1 MDVLKTP
8 NITAP
13 KHARRHPLIN
23 RNFAWLWSGQAI
35 SILGDFVFNTT
46 LVVWVAVV
54 LTRGQ
59 SWTPLAVSGIFLA
72 ASLPALLL
80 GALAGVFVDRWNKRL
95 TMLWANLL
103 QVACVALLLVQ
114 MSSTQGKQGLFWQLG
129 TLYLVVFLVN
139 TSEQVFRPAML
150 ALIGEVVAK
159 DEQAQAMGLGQ
170 VSVSLATL
178 IGPALAPPILLAFGI
193 QWALLINMLS
203 FLVSGLTIL
212 FIHPSQNMQGPA
224 RKERAHFLVEL
235 LAGARFLFNSQV
247 LRTLLVLSIIALLG
261 GGALAALDIFFVTQ
275 NLHTPPALYGALE
288 AATGAGAIL
297 GAVLA
302 GMLGERIGLIRMLWT
317 SVLVLGVGILIY
329 ARLNSF
335 VPALVLT
342 FLLGIPFAAL
352 AVASGPLLLRATP
365 QELVGRIEALFGLF
379 SAVAT
384 LLGSAAAGYIDSLL
398 IGHFHPELFG
408 LTFGPVDTIFMGA
421 GLLLLI
427 SGLYA
432 MLSLRGTDASSS
444 TLTTSEA

>member
-1 MDVLKTP
+1 MDALKMP
-8 NITAP
+8 EIAAP
-13 KHARRHPLIN
+13 KHVRRHPLLN

-35 SILGDFVFNTT
+35 SILGDFIFNTT

-54 LTRGQ
+54 LTKGQ
-59 SWTPLAVSGIFLA
+59 AWTPLAVSGIFLA
-72 ASLPALLL
+72 ASLPTLLL

-95 TMLWANLL
+95 AMLWANLL
-103 QVACVALLLVQ
+103 QVSCVVLPLIQTSGAV
-114 MSSTQGKQGLFWQLG
+114 GKQGLFWQLG

-139 TSEQVFRPAML
+139 TAEQVFRPAML

-170 VSVSLATL
+170 ISVSLATL
-178 IGPALAPPILLAFGI
+178 LGPALAPPILLAFGI

-212 FIHPSQNMQGPA
+212 FIHPPQSTQGSA
-224 RKERAHFLVEL
+224 RKEHAHFLVEFQ
-235 LAGARFLFNSQV
+235 AGARFLFHSRI
-247 LRTLLVLSIIALLG
+247 LRTMLVLSIIALLG

-275 NLHTPPALYGALE
+275 NLHTPPVLYGTLE
-288 AATGAGAIL
+288 TATGAGAIL
-297 GAVLA
+297 GAILA
-302 GMLGERIGLIRMLWT
+302 SMLGERIGLIRMFWA
-317 SVLVLGVGILIY
+317 SVLALGVGILVY

-342 FLLGIPFAAL
+342 FCLGIPFAAL

-365 QELVGRIEALFGLF
+365 QEFIGRIEALFGSF

-398 IGHFHPELFG
+398 TGRFHPTLLG
-408 LTFGPVDTIFMGA
+408 LTFGPIDTIFMAA

-432 MLSLRGTDASSS
+432 MLSLRHADTSSGIP
-444 TLTTSEA
+444 TKE